1 MESSAHN
8 DHDLPRQNH
17 LRRNARLR
25 RARSDL
31 PSTSVAILN
40 TGMAAED
47 KSTRLKSSMT
57 IAFIRPLGGF
67 GARRPRTAQVRSFL
81 HWKPQRTR
89 KRTRRGYLHLH
100 LRGAGIRCLLV
111 PAQCPRTAHRERTAV
126 LPNRNPSSLIAVAL
140 GAVFFDVG
148 RATGIGPSATP
159 PALLTATPPSLCSSF
174 IVFFELF
181 CVLADKKPTNRH
193 PRSPDR
199 NSPLPS
205 PQPL

>member
-89 KRTRRGYLHLH
+89 KRTRRGYLHLY
-100 LRGAGIRCLLV
+100 LCGAGILYLPA
-111 PAQCPRTAHRERTAV
+111 PAQCSRTAHRERTAV
-126 LPNRNPSSLIAVAL
+126 LPDWNP
-140 GAVFFDVG
+140 
-148 RATGIGPSATP
+148 PY
-159 PALLTATPPSLCSSF
+159 
-174 IVFFELF
+174 
-181 CVLADKKPTNRH
+181 
-193 PRSPDR
+193 PDR
-199 NSPLPS
+199 SRFRRGVFRCGARELVSDHQRPRPRYRRLQRRRSAPLLLYS
-205 PQPL
+205 